1 MATSNSAATMDQTGN
16 RKQLIAKAKEETVT
30 RNE

>member
-1 MATSNSAATMDQTGN
+1 MVTSNSAVTMDQTGN
-16 RKQLIAKAKEETVT
+16 RKQLIAKANEGTVT